1 MKRGDSK
8 ANRFPYR
15 VQVLDRAVAILDL
28 LWQHGKELNAQEI
41 SEQIRVNKNTVRRL
55 LKALAYHRL
64 LEEDERTGRYRLGM
78 KLFELGSSVVARL
91 DIRARARPYLER
103 LVLETGET
111 AHLCILDRGEVLYL
125 DKHEPT
131 RTMRIPS
138 EVGRRNPAYCTA
150 VGKALL
156 AYLPEEELEEL
167 VRRHGLRAYT
177 PHTIT
182 TLVELKRELARVRER
197 GYAVDNE
204 EFEEGLKCI
213 GAPVRDYSGQVVAS
227 ISIAGPAFR
236 LTEERIPVLAHSVQE
251 VARELSEELGYRAK
265 GREGIEVFAS
275 VHHNVTRRG

>member
-1 MKRGDSK
+1 MTK
-8 ANRFPYR
+8 NRVGSDHFPYR
-15 VQVLDRAVAILDL
+15 IQVLDRAVTILEL
-28 LWQHGKELNAQEI
+28 LWRAGAGLSLQELSVQ
-41 SEQIRVNKNTVRRL
+41 SGVNPNTVRRIV
-55 LKALAYHRL
+55 KALAYHRL
-64 LEEDERTGRYRLGM
+64 VEEEEGTGRYRLGM

-91 DIRARARPYLER
+91 DVRARARPYLER

-125 DKHEPT
+125 DKHEPM

-156 AYLPEEELEEL
+156 AYVPEEELEEL
-167 VRRHGLRAYT
+167 VRQRGLRAYT
-177 PHTIT
+177 RRTIT
-182 TLVELKRELARVRER
+182 TLAELKQELARVREQ

-213 GAPVRDYSGQVVAS
+213 GAPVRDYSGRVVAS

-236 LTEERIPVLAHSVQE
+236 LTEERIPVLAQSVME
-251 VARELSEELGYRAK
+251 VARELSEELGYRA
-265 GREGIEVFAS
+265 GREEVVS
-275 VHHNVTRRG
+275 VSMSRSLS

>member
-1 MKRGDSK
+1 MKRDASQ

-15 VQVLDRAVAILDL
+15 IQVLDRAMAILEL
-28 LWQHGKELNAQEI
+28 LWQQGRELNAQQI
-41 SEQIRVNKNTVRRL
+41 SAHIGVNKSTVRRL

-64 LEEDERTGRYRLGM
+64 LEEDERTGQYRLGM

-125 DKHEPT
+125 DKHEPM

-167 VRRHGLRAYT
+167 VRRQGLRAYT
-177 PHTIT
+177 PRTIT
-182 TLVELKRELARVRER
+182 TLAELKQELARVRER
-197 GYAVDNE
+197 GYAVDDE

-213 GAPVRDYSGQVVAS
+213 GAPVRDYSGRVVAS

-236 LTEERIPVLAHSVQE
+236 LTEEKIPILAQSVMA
-251 VARELSEELGYRAK
+251 VARELSEELGYRAA
-265 GREGIEVFAS
+265 EEAMIFFDEVAS
-275 VHHNVTRRG
+275 